1 MRNYWLNFASGCL
14 EGNSVLLAVDT
25 STTWIGLALYDGVRV
40 LGEVTWQSK
49 NHHTVELTPA
59 VHDLLNRCNLRM
71 NDLQAL
77 GVALGPGS
85 FTSLRIG
92 LALVKG
98 MALAL
103 RIPVVGVPSLD
114 ALVAAQPV
122 RETPLAA
129 VLQAGRGRLAL
140 VWYEAR
146 DGAWQSR
153 GEPQMITAEELVL
166 QLNKPTLVVGE
177 LNAAE
182 RQVLARRRKNAIL
195 VSPAQSLRRPAFL
208 AEIAWKRWQDG
219 HVDEVVSLAPIYLH
233 VAEAIPG

>member
-1 MRNYWLNFASGCL
+1 M
-14 EGNSVLLAVDT
+14 LLAVDT

-59 VHDLLNRCNLRM
+59 VHDLMGRCGVRSG
-71 NDLQAL
+71 DLQAL
-77 GVALGPGS
+77 AAALGPGS

-103 RIPVVGVPSLD
+103 RIPVIGVPTLD
-114 ALVAAQPV
+114 ALVAGQPV
-122 RETPLAA
+122 RDTPLAA
-129 VLQAGRGRLAL
+129 LLQAGRGRLAL
-140 VWYEAR
+140 VWYEAV
-146 DGAWQSR
+146 DGCWQARS
-153 GEPQMITAEELVL
+153 EPQIITAEELVL

-182 RQVLARRRKNAIL
+182 RQVLSRRRKNAIM
-195 VSPAQSLRRPAFL
+195 VSPAQSMRRPSYL
-208 AEIAWKRWQDG
+208 AELAWKRFQDG
-219 HVDEVVSLAPIYLH
+219 QVDDVVSLSPIYLH
-233 VAEAIPG
+233 VAEEIPS